1 MCILAII
8 RPDTQNGW
16 ANPAKKSENMQ
27 FFNMP
32 GHLIRRLNQISVALF
47 GERMAE
53 AGVSLT
59 PMQYALLCG
68 IRAHPQID
76 QATLAGMAACDRVTL
91 GKVLDRLQ
99 ERGLITRAKSASDKR
114 AKVLILTDEGRATL
128 ESAVPFVRDVQLDIL
143 GGLDEGER
151 AVFVDMLRKLTQAGN
166 ESSRAP
172 MKAPPKKKSG

>member
-1 MCILAII
+1 
-8 RPDTQNGW
+8 
-16 ANPAKKSENMQ
+16 
-27 FFNMP
+27 MP

-99 ERGLITRAKSASDKR
+99 ERGLVTRAKSASDKR
-114 AKVLILTDEGRATL
+114 AKVLVLTDEGRATL
-128 ESAVPFVRDVQLDIL
+128 ETAVPFVRDVQLDIL
-143 GGLDEGER
+143 GGLDEAER
-151 AVFVDMLRKLTQAGN
+151 AVFVDMLQKLTLAGN

-172 MKAPPKKKSG
+172 MKVPTKKTGG